1 MKAAISDAERTQNAV
16 RFLEARGYRVQAPQA
31 PQPQELMTIDD
42 VERLTTLK
50 KSTIYRMQKDGD
62 FPVARRLGAKMVR
75 WKRSEIQA
83 WLDRRTA

>member
-1 MKAAISDAERTQNAV
+1 
-16 RFLEARGYRVQAPQA
+16 
-31 PQPQELMTIDD
+31 MTIDD